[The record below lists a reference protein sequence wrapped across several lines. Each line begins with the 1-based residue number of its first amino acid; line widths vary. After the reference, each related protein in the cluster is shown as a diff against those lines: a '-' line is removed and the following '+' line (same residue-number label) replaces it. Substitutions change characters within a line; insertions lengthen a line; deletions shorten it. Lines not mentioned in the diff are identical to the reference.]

1 MTVPATTADTQ
12 DSPLLAAVVDR
23 LRTRVKGLTQAN
35 CFATDQPVPPDAY
48 FSQGDVAC
56 TVCLLDGTFD
66 EQLWNG
72 GGPNQLRETPR
83 LGVTILRRTNIDQPP
98 RLTSGLQDSSKGILK
113 VWKLEL
119 LRALLVEDAAADVLV
134 PWQPVDDEGLP
145 ILRGMG
151 LLPRRSEGP
160 RPLVGGEWLGLTLW
174 FEVSFD
180 WDLRQP
186 EVSA

>member
-23 LRTRVKGLTQAN
+23 LRTKVKGLTPAN
-35 CFATDQPVPPDAY
+35 CFVTDQPVPPDGY
-48 FSQGDVAC
+48 FPQGDVAC

-66 EQLWNG
+66 AQLWNG
-72 GGPNQLRETPR
+72 GGPSQLCETPS
-83 LGVTILRRTNIDQPP
+83 LAVTILRHTKIDQPP
-98 RLTSGLQDSSKGILK
+98 RLTTAMQSEQKGLLK

-119 LRALLVEDAAADVLV
+119 LRALLVEDATADVLV
-134 PWQPVDDEGLP
+134 PWQPVDYDGNP

-151 LLPRRSEGP
+151 LVPRRSQGP
-160 RPLVGGEWLGLTLW
+160 RMMTEVDWLGLTLW